1 MVASVASGPDL
12 LRLIAIPVL
21 GWAAWRD
28 HQIRRVP
35 SGLWWPLVGLGA
47 ALLVWEGTVALSDPG
62 PAWRLFLLRAAIS
75 LGVLGLLA
83 VGFYRYGL
91 MGAADAKAIA
101 TLAVLFP
108 TYPAYTL
115 GGVLLPLVRPPLGV
129 FSLTVL
135 TNAALLGLL
144 YPGWLAIRNV
154 RAGELSMPIF
164 FARRVHWTELPT
176 VHGRLAETPDGWA
189 IGGLDLDALRMYLR
203 WREASL
209 VDLRSRPAELRDP
222 ETLPADPGEPTD
234 GRPDPTAAIAPES
247 VPDVSEPVPEGGSD
261 DSTAADADTWGAE
274 AFLSSVDSAYG
285 ATPQQ
290 LRAGLE
296 FLSRAERVWI
306 SPGLPY
312 LVPVFLGLLVAVGYG
327 DLLYAG
333 LRAAG
338 LV

>member
-1 MVASVASGPDL
+1 MASVASGPDL

-28 HQIRRVP
+28 HRIRRVSP
-35 SGLWWPLVGLGA
+35 RLWWPLVGLGA
-47 ALLVWEGTVALSDPG
+47 ALLVWEGSVALSHPG
-62 PAWRLFLLRAAIS
+62 PAWRLFLLRSVIS
-75 LGVLGLLA
+75 LGGLGLLA

-91 MGAADAKAIA
+91 IGAADAKAIA

-135 TNAALLGLL
+135 TNTALLGLL
-144 YPGWLAIRNV
+144 YPAWLAIRNV
-154 RAGELSMPIF
+154 RERELSVPIF
-164 FARRVHWTELPT
+164 FARRVHWSELPT

-189 IGGLDLDALRMYLR
+189 LGGLDLDALRMYLR
-203 WREASL
+203 WRKASL
-209 VDLRSRPAELRDP
+209 IDLRSRPGELRDP
-222 ETLPADPGEPTD
+222 KSLPADLGEPTD
-234 GRPDPTAAIAPES
+234 GRPDPTAAISPEDVS
-247 VPDVSEPVPEGGSD
+247 DVSEPVPGCGSD
-261 DSTAADADTWGAE
+261 ESDATAADPWGAE

-296 FLSRAERVWI
+296 FLSRADRVWI
-306 SPGLPY
+306 TPGLPY
-312 LVPVFLGLLVAVGYG
+312 LVPVFLGLLVAFGYG
-327 DLLYAG
+327 DLLYG
-333 LRAAG
+333 GFRAAG

>member
-1 MVASVASGPDL
+1 MVASVGSGPDL

-35 SGLWWPLVGLGA
+35 SRLWWPLVGLGA
-47 ALLVWEGTVALSDPG
+47 ALLVWEGSAALSDPG
-62 PAWRLFLLRAAIS
+62 PAWWLFLLRSAIS
-75 LGVLGLLA
+75 LGLLGVLA
-83 VGFYRYGL
+83 AGFYRYGL

-144 YPGWLAIRNV
+144 YPAWLAIRNV
-154 RAGELSMPIF
+154 REGELSVPIF

-189 IGGLDLDALRMYLR
+189 LGGLDLDALRIYLR
-203 WREASL
+203 WRKASL
-209 VDLRSRPAELRDP
+209 EDLRSRPGELRDP
-222 ETLPADPGEPTD
+222 DSLPADPGEPTD
-234 GRPDPTAAIAPES
+234 GRPDPTAAISPES
-247 VPDVSEPVPEGGSD
+247 VPGLSEPVEETSHDGSQ
-261 DSTAADADTWGAE
+261 STDVDFWGAE
-274 AFLSSVDSAYG
+274 AFLASVDSAYG

-290 LRAGLE
+290 LRSGLE
-296 FLSRAERVWI
+296 FLSRAESVWI

-312 LVPVFLGLLVAVGYG
+312 LVPVFLGLLVAFGYG
-327 DLLYAG
+327 DLLYGG
-333 LRAAG
+333 LRAVG
-338 LV
+338 LL